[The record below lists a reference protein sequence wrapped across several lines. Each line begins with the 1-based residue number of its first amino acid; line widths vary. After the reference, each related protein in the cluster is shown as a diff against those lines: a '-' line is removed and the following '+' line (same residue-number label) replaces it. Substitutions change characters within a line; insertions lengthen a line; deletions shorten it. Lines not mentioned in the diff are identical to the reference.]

1 MSRKVVI
8 DTNGFM
14 IPGQFGIDLFSE
26 LERLGFDTFLI
37 TRASVRE
44 LERICSHGRG
54 KDASAAR
61 IALSLLDRCTVI
73 EKEGFADDIIL
84 DLAVDMNAPVLS
96 NDIEL
101 KKRLCSK
108 GVTIVQL
115 RGKTHLSL

>member
-61 IALSLLDRCTVI
+61 IALSLLGRCTVI
-73 EKEGFADDIIL
+73 EKEGFADDMIL

>member
-14 IPGQFGIDLFSE
+14 IPGQFGIDIFSE

-44 LERICSHGRG
+44 LERIRSHGQG
-54 KDASAAR
+54 KDAKAAK
-61 IALSLLDRCTVI
+61 IALSLLDRCNVI

-84 DLAVDMNAPVLS
+84 DLAVDMNASVLT

-115 RGKTHLSL
+115 RERTHLSL